1 MKKSVFFT
9 MLVAAIG
16 LASCSQTP
24 KSNFK
29 TDVDTLSYMLGV
41 SNTQGLSNYAMLRL
55 GVDST
60 HLDEFFKGIEE
71 GMKQI
76 SAKEKAYV
84 SGLSIGQQVAS
95 DMFENINESIFTGD
109 STMSLNK
116 ENYLAGFLDGAKNK
130 SFITPDSANV
140 YSRVKGKEVKE
151 RSIANLYS
159 EYKKQNEKAVNA
171 LRLEI
176 DLTSDVPIYR
186 QIRDRIVRGAASGAL
201 APGERLPT
209 VRQLAADLGVNP
221 MTVNKAYALLKAEG
235 IIVMDRRR
243 GAQIYESFAQSGTPD
258 DDFDGKASLLLSEAR
273 TKGVSKQALLARIS
287 EIVDT
292 LYQDGEGSK

>member
-1 MKKSVFFT
+1 M
-9 MLVAAIG
+9 
-16 LASCSQTP
+16 
-24 KSNFK
+24 
-29 TDVDTLSYMLGV
+29 
-41 SNTQGLSNYAMLRL
+41 
-55 GVDST
+55 
-60 HLDEFFKGIEE
+60 
-71 GMKQI
+71 
-76 SAKEKAYV
+76 
-84 SGLSIGQQVAS
+84 
-95 DMFENINESIFTGD
+95 
-109 STMSLNK
+109 
-116 ENYLAGFLDGAKNK
+116 
-130 SFITPDSANV
+130 
-140 YSRVKGKEVKE
+140 
-151 RSIANLYS
+151 
-159 EYKKQNEKAVNA
+159 NA

-243 GAQIYESFAQSGTPD
+243 GAQIGESFAQSGTPD

>member
-1 MKKSVFFT
+1 M
-9 MLVAAIG
+9 
-16 LASCSQTP
+16 
-24 KSNFK
+24 
-29 TDVDTLSYMLGV
+29 
-41 SNTQGLSNYAMLRL
+41 
-55 GVDST
+55 
-60 HLDEFFKGIEE
+60 
-71 GMKQI
+71 
-76 SAKEKAYV
+76 
-84 SGLSIGQQVAS
+84 
-95 DMFENINESIFTGD
+95 
-109 STMSLNK
+109 
-116 ENYLAGFLDGAKNK
+116 
-130 SFITPDSANV
+130 
-140 YSRVKGKEVKE
+140 
-151 RSIANLYS
+151 
-159 EYKKQNEKAVNA
+159 NA

-243 GAQIYESFAQSGTPD
+243 GAQICESFAQSGTPD

-273 TKGVSKQALLARIS
+273 TKGVPKQALLARIS

>member
-1 MKKSVFFT
+1 M
-9 MLVAAIG
+9 
-16 LASCSQTP
+16 
-24 KSNFK
+24 
-29 TDVDTLSYMLGV
+29 
-41 SNTQGLSNYAMLRL
+41 
-55 GVDST
+55 
-60 HLDEFFKGIEE
+60 
-71 GMKQI
+71 
-76 SAKEKAYV
+76 
-84 SGLSIGQQVAS
+84 
-95 DMFENINESIFTGD
+95 
-109 STMSLNK
+109 
-116 ENYLAGFLDGAKNK
+116 
-130 SFITPDSANV
+130 
-140 YSRVKGKEVKE
+140 
-151 RSIANLYS
+151 
-159 EYKKQNEKAVNA
+159 NA

>member
-1 MKKSVFFT
+1 M
-9 MLVAAIG
+9 
-16 LASCSQTP
+16 
-24 KSNFK
+24 
-29 TDVDTLSYMLGV
+29 
-41 SNTQGLSNYAMLRL
+41 
-55 GVDST
+55 
-60 HLDEFFKGIEE
+60 
-71 GMKQI
+71 
-76 SAKEKAYV
+76 
-84 SGLSIGQQVAS
+84 
-95 DMFENINESIFTGD
+95 
-109 STMSLNK
+109 
-116 ENYLAGFLDGAKNK
+116 
-130 SFITPDSANV
+130 
-140 YSRVKGKEVKE
+140 
-151 RSIANLYS
+151 
-159 EYKKQNEKAVNA
+159 NA

-176 DLTSDVPIYR
+176 DVTSDVPIYR

-243 GAQIYESFAQSGTPD
+243 GAQICESFAQSGMPD